1 MLRVSEIMT
10 KNVISCE
17 PHTSIR
23 EAARLMYLNGLTGL
37 PVMSPYGHASG
48 RSTEGIERSP
58 EGGDVTNQVVGIVTE
73 QDLVK
78 LEGPL
83 HIPSVVSILGSM
95 IYLDNPLNGDEIE
108 KQLEILSATTVEQVM
123 TAEPVTI
130 SVEAAVSELVELFLH
145 KKINPVPVLD
155 GGKLVGIVS
164 RADIVKMLAGDKDI
178 AKPEWRSLIKRSE

>member
-1 MLRVSEIMT
+1 MIKVSDIMT

-37 PVMSPYGHASG
+37 PVL
-48 RSTEGIERSP
+48 
-58 EGGDVTNQVVGIVTE
+58 DVNDQVIGIVTE
-73 QDLVK
+73 QDMVK

-83 HIPSVVSILGSM
+83 HIPSIVSILGSM

-123 TAEPVTI
+123 IAKPVTI
-130 SVEAAVSELVELFLH
+130 SAAAAVSELAELFLH

-155 GGKLVGIVS
+155 DGKLVGIVS
-164 RADIVKMLAGDKDI
+164 RADIVKLLAADKDL
-178 AKPEWRSLIKRSE
+178 AYNLPTRA

>member
-1 MLRVSEIMT
+1 MIKVSDIMT

-37 PVMSPYGHASG
+37 PVL
-48 RSTEGIERSP
+48 
-58 EGGDVTNQVVGIVTE
+58 DVNDKVVGIVTE

-83 HIPSVVSILGSM
+83 HIPSIVSILGSM
-95 IYLDNPLNGDEIE
+95 IYLDNPLNGNEIE
-108 KQLEILSATTVEQVM
+108 KQLETLSATTVEQVM
-123 TAEPVTI
+123 TVDPATI
-130 SVEAAVSELVELFLH
+130 SPEATLSELAELFLH
-145 KKINPVPVLD
+145 KKVNPLPVVES
-155 GGKLVGIVS
+155 GKLAGIVS

-178 AKPEWRSLIKRSE
+178 AKPEWQSLIKRSE